1 MSTMKTIAII
11 GAGQLGSR
19 HLQGVLKSDHT
30 FSVFVVEPN
39 VHSVETAKVRAAEIE
54 HQHSIT
60 WLNNIEELPKAID
73 LCIIATSAGVRAM
86 LTEKLLQHA
95 TVGHLILEK
104 VLFTQ
109 IAQYDRIHQLLE
121 AKNTPCTVNHP
132 RRMYEAYQFIRE
144 QLKSHTGT
152 THMRVYGHNWGLACN
167 GLHFLDMFYF
177 ITGNAPKHISTAQID
192 PTYFDSKRAGYIEFY
207 GTLEASS
214 EQGDQ
219 CSIACVDGPAQPISV
234 IIEKG
239 PIRFD
244 ITEGREFQVQLSDQ
258 DSPEKNHIH
267 SFIGPF
273 QGELSQQLVDRTFD
287 RLENGLPT
295 YREAQTLHVP
305 FISELLKLYNGDL
318 AGELPIT

>member
-1 MSTMKTIAII
+1 MKTIAII

-19 HLQGVLKSDHT
+19 HLQGVLRSNHA

-39 VHSVETAKVRAAEIE
+39 IHSVETAKTRAEEIA
-54 HQHSIT
+54 HQHPIA
-60 WLNNIEELPKAID
+60 WLSNIEELPKTID

-86 LTEKLLQHA
+86 LTEKLLQHG

-109 IAQYDRIHQLLE
+109 LAQYERINQLLE

-152 THMRVYGHNWGLACN
+152 TNMRVYGHNWGLACN

-192 PTYFDSKRAGYIEFY
+192 PNYFESKRDGYIEFN
-207 GTLEASS
+207 GTFEASS
-214 EQGDQ
+214 EQRDQ
-219 CSIACVDGPAQPISV
+219 CIITCVDGPAQPISV

-244 ITEGREFQVQLSDQ
+244 ITEGREFQVRLSDQ
-258 DSPEKNHIH
+258 DNPEKNQ
-267 SFIGPF
+267 SYVFIGPF
-273 QGELSQQLVDRTFD
+273 QGELSKVLVDRTFD
-287 RLENGLPT
+287 RLNTGLPN
-295 YREAQTLHVP
+295 YKDAQTLHLP
-305 FISELLKLYNGDL
+305 FITAFLQLFNDDL
-318 AGELPIT
+318 SSELPIT